1 MLKVVCIPAYNE
13 ERIIQDVILECQK
26 YADKILVCDDGSKDD
41 TFNVAEKA
49 GAVVLRHEKNL
60 GKGAALKTLFAECKK
75 MDAELIVT
83 IDGDGQFLPEEIQKL
98 TDPIKT
104 DHFDIVIGN
113 RFSQSEEMPSY
124 RKAGNK
130 MLDKFTKLAAQLPFE
145 DTQSGFRAYSKNAIE
160 KISFSTNGFGVD
172 SEILV
177 DAVKKDL
184 KITEQ
189 NVTVLYNTGDKTS
202 TKNPVSHSMGVIA
215 SILELI
221 AINHP
226 LKYLGI
232 PGIILLVIGIV
243 YSVTVMAIFNE
254 TRYFSIPSTLLAL
267 GSLVNEC
274 TEYKEGFIIKE
285 IVKNCIKNNFN
296 TKDFDKE
303 NNDKEEKQ
311 LENEEVLFIERT
323 AYDINVSSL
332 IAGLGL
338 GGLAIALA
346 AQDTIRNLLGGVTI
360 FADKPFEVGDWVVV
374 DGVEGTVEAVGFRS
388 TRVRTFYNSLISVP
402 NGNLMDSGIDNMGK
416 RRWRRY
422 KTTLGV
428 AYHTKPDQLQAFVE
442 GIRAIIQAN
451 PGMRQ
456 DYYIVEFHGFGATSL
471 DILVYCFIDA
481 EDWNQEL
488 RTRHVLNLDIMRLA
502 ESLQVEFAFPTQT
515 LHIARM
521 PGQPQELPEIP
532 ERTHLREVIDSF
544 GPGGNNGQ
552 RIDQPITDGHESV
565 LESPYAQ
572 ADEG

>member
-1 MLKVVCIPAYNE
+1 V
-13 ERIIQDVILECQK
+13 
-26 YADKILVCDDGSKDD
+26 
-41 TFNVAEKA
+41 
-49 GAVVLRHEKNL
+49 
-60 GKGAALKTLFAECKK
+60 
-75 MDAELIVT
+75 
-83 IDGDGQFLPEEIQKL
+83 
-98 TDPIKT
+98 
-104 DHFDIVIGN
+104 
-113 RFSQSEEMPSY
+113 
-124 RKAGNK
+124 
-130 MLDKFTKLAAQLPFE
+130 
-145 DTQSGFRAYSKNAIE
+145 
-160 KISFSTNGFGVD
+160 
-172 SEILV
+172 
-177 DAVKKDL
+177 
-184 KITEQ
+184 
-189 NVTVLYNTGDKTS
+189 
-202 TKNPVSHSMGVIA
+202 
-215 SILELI
+215 
-221 AINHP
+221 P
-226 LKYLGI
+226 LL
-232 PGIILLVIGIV
+232 
-243 YSVTVMAIFNE
+243 
-254 TRYFSIPSTLLAL
+254 
-267 GSLVNEC
+267 
-274 TEYKEGFIIKE
+274 
-285 IVKNCIKNNFN
+285 
-296 TKDFDKE
+296 
-303 NNDKEEKQ
+303 
-311 LENEEVLFIERT
+311 RT
-323 AYDINVSSL
+323 AVRLFVTFVGLLFVLQNLDINVSSL

-456 DYYIVEFHGFGATSL
+456 DYYIVEFHGFGPTSL
-471 DILVYCFIDA
+471 DILLYCFIDA

-515 LHIARM
+515 LHIAKM
-521 PGQPQELPEIP
+521 PGQPQQLPEIP
-532 ERTHLREVIDSF
+532 ERTQLREVIDSF